1 MTSILIVDRNTP
13 HSLKDFGKTL
23 KDFHE
28 VEKKVIEK
36 NNNGDARKQD
46 EPLSSTLAQHG
57 WLPDTSL
64 KRTAEWITLDFEF
77 ALQPALT
84 SSRQFTGVPEKNDI
98 VTDSRGFKGII
109 DDLAR
114 DFTNKIK
121 TGKIVRQIKYNS
133 SDGIEVHTKDGDTY
147 KAKYALCTF
156 STGVLASDLVEF
168 IPELPSWKKAAISR
182 LPLAYYT
189 NIFAKFPNDFWDD
202 NEFIYNGGSVAET
215 FPLVYNLN
223 KKGIHRG
230 SNVLLFTAIE
240 YNSLRIE
247 AQSKNETKA
256 EVMKTLRKMY
266 PNVTVS
272 EPTGNAPIGSVREI

>member
-1 MTSILIVDRNTP
+1 MFNRNSP
-13 HSLKDFGKTL
+13 HSVTDAERTL
-23 KDFHE
+23 E
-28 VEKKVIEK
+28 NYEEIERKVIEENEK
-36 NNNGDARKQD
+36 NARKQD

-64 KRTAEWITLDFEF
+64 KRTVEWYILDFEY
-77 ALQPALT
+77 AVKPALLST
-84 SSRQFTGVPEKNDI
+84 RHFSGLPQENDI

-114 DFTNKIK
+114 NITSKIK
-121 TGKIVRQIKYNS
+121 TGKIVGQIKYNS

-182 LPLAYYT
+182 IPLAYYT

-202 NEFIYNGGSVAET
+202 NEFIFNGGSVAET
-215 FPLVYNLN
+215 FPVVYNLN
-223 KKGIHRG
+223 KKGIHQG
-230 SNVLLFTAIE
+230 SNVLLFTAVE
-240 YNSLRIE
+240 DNSLRIE
-247 AQSKNETKA
+247 TQSEDETKA
-256 EVMKTLRKMY
+256 EVMETLRKMY